1 MVPRPPPSTLFPY
14 TTLFRSGPDLA
25 KVREIALKL
34 AQVVATDPRAKNIN
48 FNWIEPAR
56 EVRIQI
62 DQDQARLLGLS
73 SDALASVLN
82 TVISGITI
90 SQVRDDIYL
99 VDVVVR
105 STDEERASLA
115 TLRQL
120 PVPLPNGRTVP
131 LSQFAA
137 FEYSQSAPVV
147 WRRQRIPT
155 LTVQADV
162 VPAVLPE
169 TVVNALAGGIETLS
183 KSLPPSYTLAVGG
196 TVEES
201 QKSQASV
208 IAIVPL
214 MLLIMITVLMFQ
226 LRSFSRLFLALSVA

>member
-1 MVPRPPPSTLFPY
+1 MARVYPLELGPPVGWPVQY
-14 TTLFRSGPDLA
+14 RVSGPDLA
-25 KVREIALKL
+25 QVREIALKL
-34 AQVVATDPRAKNIN
+34 AQVVATSRSAKNVN
-48 FNWIEPAR
+48 FDWIEPAR

-82 TVISGITI
+82 TVISGISI

-115 TLRQL
+115 TLSQL

-131 LSQFAA
+131 LSQFAT
-137 FEYSQSAPVV
+137 FEYTQSTPVV
-147 WRRQRIPT
+147 WRRDRIPT

-162 VPAVLPE
+162 VPGVSPE
-169 TVVNALAGGIETLS
+169 TVVNSLAPTSRPWPSRFRRPTRSRSEARS
-183 KSLPPSYTLAVGG
+183 RRARNRRLP
-196 TVEES
+196 
-201 QKSQASV
+201 
-208 IAIVPL
+208 
-214 MLLIMITVLMFQ
+214 
-226 LRSFSRLFLALSVA
+226 